1 MSVSR
6 SWQDAEEIRGAFR
19 LFDTDSSGTITPEE
33 LMAILTRPNTGNSL
47 SLADAKEIIASF
59 DTDG

>member
-19 LFDTDSSGTITPEE
+19 LFDEDSSGTITPEE

>member
-19 LFDTDSSGTITPEE
+19 LFDGDSSGTITPEE
-33 LMAILTRPNTGNSL
+33 LMAILTRPDTGNTL